1 MFENQQI
8 IEKLGQN
15 VFDRLSE
22 EFYGPSESYEYYDS
36 IDDVWYN
43 KSGSRLRDPEEYN
56 TMSEG
61 YTPFG
66 DE

>member
-1 MFENQQI
+1 MNEYQQI
-8 IEKLGQN
+8 IEKLGQK

-22 EFYGPSESYEYYDS
+22 EYYPPSDSYEFYDS
-36 IDDVWYN
+36 LENVYYN
-43 KSGSRLRDPEEYN
+43 KGGSRLRDPSEYDS
-56 TMSEG
+56 TSEG